1 MCHAWIVRPYPHGKY
16 RIKEFLANNMI
27 AIGWPGIGDLGCCIG
42 LDDIKSKLLAKYK
55 YHSSRSLESS
65 IRSISLFIFDLG
77 EQDYVVVPDGSI
89 AYFGRVTSKY
99 KYDSSRDSENEGY
112 PHQRDVEWLYD
123 KRAISINL
131 LTARV
136 YDSMKGRQMVIP
148 TYHADI
154 EEILRSRKH
163 YFTTQ
168 SNFEYKEVY
177 LKRLQDGLLKKVWSD
192 VFASALC
199 ALYQTFFPGI
209 HRLDYTCCRTGNTD
223 LFAELPGNLNIRIRI
238 KHFYPDQGELQDDVV
253 DQLADSMDPGDHGI
267 IVTSGAISK
276 SAIEKAD
283 KLDGKAV
290 SFIDGSEFVD
300 HLFERMDQL
309 SKETLATFGI
319 TQVIGFL

>member
-27 AIGWPGIGDLGCCIG
+27 AIGWPGVGDLSCCIG
-42 LDDIKSKLLAKYK
+42 LDDIKSRLLAYYK
-55 YHSSRSLESS
+55 YHSSRSLESL
-65 IRSISLFIFDLG
+65 IRSISRFIFDLG
-77 EQDYVVVPDGSI
+77 ERDYVVVPDGSI

-123 KRAISINL
+123 KRAISTNL
-131 LTARV
+131 LTPRV
-136 YDSMKGRQMVIP
+136 YDSLKGRQMVLP
-148 TYHADI
+148 TYHDDI
-154 EEILRSRKH
+154 EDILRSRKH
-163 YFTTQ
+163 FFTTQ

-177 LKRLQDGLLKKVWSD
+177 LKRLQDGLLKNVWLD

-199 ALYQTFFPGI
+199 ALYKTFFPGL
-209 HRLDYTCCRTGNTD
+209 RRFSDTANGD
-223 LFAELPGNLNIRIRI
+223 LFAELPGNLHIRMRI
-238 KHFYPDQGELQDDVV
+238 THFYPDQGELQDDVV

-267 IVTSGAISK
+267 IITSGAISK

-283 KLDGKAV
+283 KLDEKAV

-300 HLFERMDQL
+300 HLFERIDQL
-309 SKETLATFGI
+309 PKDILATFGI